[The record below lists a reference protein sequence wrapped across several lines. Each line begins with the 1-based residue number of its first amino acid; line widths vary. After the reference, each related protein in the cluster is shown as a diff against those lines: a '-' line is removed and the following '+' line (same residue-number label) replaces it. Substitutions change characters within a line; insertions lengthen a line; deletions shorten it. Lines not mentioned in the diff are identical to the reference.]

1 MKFWQSIAWI
11 EPEQLVAVAKF
22 AEQLGFEGVLNA
34 DHAIYPE
41 KINAAYPYSSDGKPP
56 MSPDDP
62 YPDCWVSLAFMAA
75 ATTRLRL
82 ATSIYVLPLRNPF
95 EVAKAA
101 GALSIFSDNRFA
113 LGVGAGWMKDEFD
126 IYGVEFAGRGKRM
139 DEMIEV
145 MQKLWDGGM
154 VEHHGEYYDFPRLQ
168 IEPAPKERVP
178 VYVGGANHAALKR
191 AAFLGDGWIGAGNT
205 PEQVPAILTE
215 LNSLRQQ
222 AGRENQP
229 LETIVGLSGNYS
241 VDTYKRLEE
250 QGMTSSVMLPFRFT
264 LGKRSS
270 LDAKKRAMESF
281 AAEYIT
287 PLT

>member
-1 MKFWQSIAWI
+1 M
-11 EPEQLVAVAKF
+11 
-22 AEQLGFEGVLNA
+22 NA
-34 DHAIYPE
+34 
-41 KINAAYPYSSDGKPP
+41 N
-56 MSPDDP
+56 DP
-62 YPDCWVSLAFMAA
+62 YPDCWVSLAFIAA
-75 ATTRLRL
+75 ATTKLRL
-82 ATSIYVLPLRNPF
+82 STSVYVLPLRNPF

-154 VEHHGEYYDFPRLQ
+154 VEYHGEHYDFPRLQ
-168 IEPAPKERVP
+168 IEPAPKQRVP
-178 VYVGGANHAALKR
+178 VYVGGANRAALKR

-205 PEQVPAILTE
+205 PEEVPAIMAE
-215 LNSLRQQ
+215 LQALRQQ
-222 AGRENQP
+222 AGRADQP
-229 LETIVGLSGNYS
+229 LETIVGLNGSYPL
-241 VDTYKRLEE
+241 DTYKRLQE
-250 QGMTSSVMLPFRFT
+250 QGMTSGVMAPFRFT
-264 LGKRSS
+264 LGKHSS
-270 LDAKKRAMESF
+270 LDDKKRVMEAF